1 MFCNKQCYICS
12 LQCPHPTP
20 KLKSEIALDCEISDL
35 YNKRVTLVRTVASA
49 IKLRL

>member
-1 MFCNKQCYICS
+1 MLYLFFTVS
-12 LQCPHPTP
+12 TPTP
-20 KLKSEIALDCEISDL
+20 KLKSEIALDCEISGL